1 MATITQRL
9 AFLIS
14 ANADGAIKAFDKTA
28 QQAEKQLGKAQ
39 KSIDRLG
46 ANMTRFGAAGL
57 AAAGTLGAGLFR
69 LAQGAIED
77 QKAQALLAEQLRTST
92 GATNAQIA
100 AIEKNIDAMAR
111 ATGVADDQLRPALG
125 NLVRATGDTT
135 KAQQLL
141 QTSLDISAA
150 TGRDLEAVTLA
161 ISRAATGN
169 IGALSRLGIP
179 LDENVKKSKDFEAA
193 LAALNDQFGGAAA
206 VAADTYAGKM
216 ARAQVAI
223 SEAGESIGSAFIPV
237 IETASKVITNG
248 IGAFDSFNQTTGGL
262 AGKLATIGTV
272 GLGAVSAMSVL
283 GGQAIKLSKNFLQ
296 VDADTGKL
304 TRSLTALGKGSIIA
318 TGLIAGAAIV
328 YQSYANKKQQAEE
341 RTRSLAEALELE
353 GQAQRDALT
362 ELVANDKRTK
372 EYATTLNNLG
382 LTFTDV
388 EKAANGQASAFTKI
402 RAEFDKYISRGQFT
416 QDRARQL
423 GEAIGFQGEMSV
435 GAANQI
441 GALIGEVDRLTT
453 ANLNNADSAAVATQA
468 IGAMGNATGAEGKTL
483 VEQFKER
490 SRIYFQRLRNE
501 RLIEEGQKKLT
512 EGAKASSK
520 ATNADT
526 EATKKN
532 TEAKQKFAAKVEDAA
547 SALRTTL
554 NDALEASKQKLV
566 DATEAYNSYMTGIS
580 SAISGTIN
588 FGNAQSTATANAEAL
603 TSAQQAVTKAQQ
615 EYNDALKGSDTDR
628 IAETYKTLTEA
639 QDTFAKASQKPTG
652 FLAVLQDQGRAAAR
666 FGDNLD
672 KLLASNLDQVA
683 IDQIAGLGAEVG
695 NQVAEELLSGADPA
709 GKIAEVNRLIK
720 STQDIA
726 DRVGKAA
733 ASKFKQAGVD
743 QAVALTTGVQQVFDE
758 WYPKLDEKNL
768 AGVVDPL
775 KTIAGW
781 ADTVKTKLADIGA
794 GAAPAAATVA
804 SAPMQVS
811 VTPPEAGDWAG
822 LSGDQVRDI
831 ASWLGGFPSL
841 AEGGIVKARN
851 GGTFVRVGEGGR
863 DEAVIPLPTNG
874 AMGGTAPVFNIT
886 VQAGLG
892 ADGTQI
898 GKEIVDV
905 LVQYQRRVGAL
916 PLKVV

>member
-28 QQAEKQLGKAQ
+28 IAAEKQLGKAQ

-46 ANMTRFGAAGL
+46 ANMTKFGAAGL

-92 GATNAQIA
+92 GATDAQIA
-100 AIEKNIDAMAR
+100 AVEKNIDAMAR

-125 NLVRATGDTT
+125 NLVRATGEAG

-141 QTSLDISAA
+141 QAGLDISAA
-150 TGRDLEAVTLA
+150 TGRDLETVSLA
-161 ISRAATGN
+161 LSKAYMGN
-169 IGALSRLGIP
+169 AGALTRLGIP
-179 LDENVKKSKDFEAA
+179 LSEAAKKSKDFDTI
-193 LAALNDQFGGAAA
+193 LAEVTAKTGGAAA

-216 ARAQVAI
+216 QRAQVAI
-223 SEAGESIGSAFIPV
+223 SEAGESLGSAFIPF
-237 IETASKVITNG
+237 IEQASKLVADGANLFDKLNG
-248 IGAFDSFNQTTGGL
+248 ATGGL
-262 AGKLATIGTV
+262 VGKFAAFGTV
-272 GLGAVSAMSVL
+272 GLGAVSALSL
-283 GGQAIKLSKNFLQ
+283 IGGQAIKLRSQFFL
-296 VDADTGKL
+296 VDEATGKL
-304 TRSLTALGKGSIIA
+304 TRNLTGLGKFVGAGTALIGAATIAYSIYSAEKEKARQRTQTFADALALEGEAQREALKEAYRSDDQMREAAKLANALGFSFIDMADQTGNGAAQFKRLSDAVKGSM
-318 TGLIAGAAIV
+318 L
-328 YQSYANKKQQAEE
+328 NKLVVDNGK
-341 RTRSLAEALELE
+341 
-353 GQAQRDALT
+353 LT
-362 ELVANDKRTK
+362 KT
-372 EYATTLNNLG
+372 LG
-382 LTFTDV
+382 LTNDLTFEQAQLLMILAGEVRNIRNEYLVAADAANIAADGIGAASD
-388 EKAANGQASAFTKI
+388 AANGAAEADMTAAERLKAWVRPALQRDKI
-402 RAEFDKYISRGQFT
+402 
-416 QDRARQL
+416 ARQIA
-423 GEAIGFQGEMSV
+423 E
-435 GAANQI
+435 
-441 GALIGEVDRLTT
+441 
-453 ANLNNADSAAVATQA
+453 
-468 IGAMGNATGAEGKTL
+468 GNAKLAASTGG
-483 VEQFKER
+483 
-490 SRIYFQRLRNE
+490 S
-501 RLIEEGQKKLT
+501 
-512 EGAKASSK
+512 AKATEK
-520 ATNADT
+520 DT
-526 EATKKN
+526 EATRKN
-532 TEAKQKFAAKVEDAA
+532 NEAKAQFKQRVEDAA

-554 NDALEASKQKLV
+554 NDALESSKQKLV

-588 FGNAQSTATANAEAL
+588 FGAAQSTATANAEAL

-615 EYNDALKGSDTDR
+615 EYNDALKGDDTDR

-743 QAVALTTGVQQVFDE
+743 QATALVTGVQQVFDE

-781 ADTVKTKLADIGA
+781 ADIVRGKLSDLGAITMPTPA
-794 GAAPAAATVA
+794 GAIPNGEGVYTAPDG
-804 SAPMQVS
+804 
-811 VTPPEAGDWAG
+811 TPFYVPDVGDW
-822 LSGDQVRDI
+822 R
-831 ASWLGGFPSL
+831 FPIP
-841 AEGGIVKARN
+841 AMADGGIVKARN
-851 GGTFVRVGEGGR
+851 GGTLVRVGEGGR
-863 DEAVIPLPTNG
+863 DEAVIPLPSNMGGQTVNVTINVNGGDPNAVVDALKRYVRTNG
-874 AMGGTAPVFNIT
+874 A
-886 VQAGLG
+886 
-892 ADGTQI
+892 
-898 GKEIVDV
+898 
-905 LVQYQRRVGAL
+905 L
-916 PLKVV
+916 PNVIKVSQ

>member
-28 QQAEKQLGKAQ
+28 QQAEKQLGKAS

-46 ANMTRFGAAGL
+46 ANMTKFGAAGL

-92 GATNAQIA
+92 GATNAQIT

-135 KAQQLL
+135 KAQELL

-193 LAALNDQFGGAAA
+193 LAALNAQFGGAAA

-223 SEAGESIGSAFIPV
+223 SEAGESLGSAFIPV
-237 IETASKVITNG
+237 IETASKLITNG

-272 GLGAVSAMSVL
+272 GLGAVSALSVL

-296 VDADTGKL
+296 VDAETGKL

-341 RTRSLAEALELE
+341 RTRSLAEALALE
-353 GQAQRDALT
+353 GKAQKDALV
-362 ELVANDKRTK
+362 ELVKADGRTK
-372 EYATTLNNLG
+372 EYAGTLNNLG
-382 LTFTDV
+382 LTFGDL
-388 EKAANGQASAFTKI
+388 EAAANGQATAFDNI
-402 RAEFDKYISRGQFT
+402 RKEFDKYISRGQFT
-416 QDRARQL
+416 QDRAREL
-423 GEAIGFQGEMSV
+423 GKAIGFQGEMSV
-435 GAANQI
+435 GAANRI
-441 GALIGEVDRLTT
+441 GALIGEVDRLTQ

-468 IGAMGNATGAEGKTL
+468 IGAMGDATGAEGKSL

-490 SRIYFQRLRNE
+490 SRIYFGRLRIE
-501 RLIEEGQKKLT
+501 RQIEEGQKRLAT
-512 EGAKASSK
+512 ATGGSSR
-520 ATNADT
+520 ATKEDT

-532 TEAKQKFAAKVEDAA
+532 TEAKQKFKAKVEEAA
-547 SALRTTL
+547 EALRTTL
-554 NDALEASKQKLV
+554 NDALEASKQKLA
-566 DATEAYNSYMTGIS
+566 DATEAYNSYMVGIS
-580 SAISGTIN
+580 SAIMETVN
-588 FGNAQSTATANAEAL
+588 LGNAQQTAAGNATELAQ
-603 TSAQQAVTKAQQ
+603 AQQAVTDAQA
-615 EYNDALKGSDTDR
+615 EYSKALKGDDLDL
-628 IAETYKTLTEA
+628 IAEKYKALGVA
-639 QDTFAKASQKPTG
+639 QDDLAKASKKPTS
-652 FLAVLQDQGRAAAR
+652 FLGVLRDQAATATT
-666 FGDNLD
+666 FAGNID
-672 KLLASNLDQVA
+672 KLLAAGLDQAA
-683 IDQIAGLGAEVG
+683 IDQIASAGAEAG
-695 NQVAEELLSGADPA
+695 NQIAEELLSGANPSEN
-709 GKIAEVNRLIK
+709 IAEVNRLVK
-720 STQDIA
+720 STQDVA
-726 DRVGKAA
+726 ARVGKSAA
-733 ASKFKQAGVD
+733 AKFKQAGVD
-743 QAVALTTGVQQVFDE
+743 QATALVDGVQSVFDQ
-758 WYPKLDEKNL
+758 WTPKLDEENL
-768 AGVVDPL
+768 KGVLNPL
-775 KTIAGW
+775 KTIADW
-781 ADTVKTKLADIGA
+781 AETVRVKLSEIGA
-794 GAAPAAATVA
+794 GAAPAASAVA
-804 SAPMQVS
+804 AAPMEVS
-811 VTPPEAGDWAG
+811 VTPPKAGDWAG
-822 LSGDQVRDI
+822 LSGQEVRDI

-841 AEGGIVKARN
+841 AEGGIVKARS

-863 DEAVIPLPTNG
+863 DEAVIPLPAGG
-874 AMGGTAPVFNIT
+874 AMGNAPVFNIT